1 MFLNSLCILLHLCFH
16 RKHTANPGRLPDS
29 QICALHAP
37 SHSIYAAMVFACG
50 LPAHSDRIVRESH
63 PISYYPDRTY
73 SPARHLNQLMKLY
86 KKLYH
91 FLQGC
96 RNRVLLFA
104 CLSCLVFWPYAQWVW
119 RSFYQSYQ
127 FPAFI
132 LLSRTYRCLPCPQR
146 TLQKPARMPVFFP
159 HAHIRR
165 AGRLS
170 HDPSQGPRSLNV
182 LPES

>member
-29 QICALHAP
+29 QIYALHAP

-104 CLSCLVFWPYAQWVW
+104 RLNCLVFGPYAQWVL
-119 RSFYQSYQ
+119 RSFIDRISC
-127 FPAFI
+127 P
-132 LLSRTYRCLPCPQR
+132 LLSFYHEHIGACLVRSEHFKNLPECLSSFLML
-146 TLQKPARMPVFFP
+146 TS
-159 HAHIRR
+159 
-165 AGRLS
+165 AGRGDCLMIR
-170 HDPSQGPRSLNV
+170 HRDPDL
-182 LPES
+182 